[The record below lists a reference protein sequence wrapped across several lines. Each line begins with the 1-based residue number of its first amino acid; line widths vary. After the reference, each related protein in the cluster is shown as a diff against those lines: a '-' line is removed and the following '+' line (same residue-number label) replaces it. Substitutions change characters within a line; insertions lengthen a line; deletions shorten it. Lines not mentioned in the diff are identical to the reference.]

1 MGTAQAVLAALGR
14 GQKLCFGVLRQAAK
28 AWALDAL
35 PACLRQWLFDEI
47 WKRLCKMREDKLKKQ
62 QEAEAGSSSDVYAPS
77 EKAGSETSDKK
88 TD

>member
-1 MGTAQAVLAALGR
+1 
-14 GQKLCFGVLRQAAK
+14 
-28 AWALDAL
+28 
-35 PACLRQWLFDEI
+35 
-47 WKRLCKMREDKLKKQ
+47 MREDKLKKQ